1 MLNERLLGVFEEV
14 CALANEL
21 RKDWREGQA
30 DSTGLGGRQ
39 RVLEILDRCGPRTVP
54 EIARARGNSRQN
66 IQVLVNRL
74 VLEECVEITSN
85 PAHQK
90 SGLVHLTERGKRAL
104 AAAMERDERVFE
116 ALSRQISNDALL
128 STSELLR
135 EIRLFLG
142 GQPPGPGLSPAA
154 ESTGRRRRGRP
165 PVTRTTSSL
174 APGPPRSAS
183 SVSPVPS
190 LKPEPGA
197 ASTSDASTIPEPAWA
212 APEMAGDEEFP
223 LTLL

>member
-30 DSTGLGGRQ
+30 DGTGLGGRQ

-74 VLEECVEITSN
+74 VSEECVEITSN

-90 SGLVHLTERGKRAL
+90 SGLVQLTERGKRAL
-104 AAAMERDERVFE
+104 AAAKERDERVFE
-116 ALSRQISNDALL
+116 ALSRQIPDEALL
-128 STSELLR
+128 STSDLLR
-135 EIRLFLG
+135 EIRLLLDG
-142 GQPPGPGLSPAA
+142 KPPGPGLSPAV

-165 PVTRTTSSL
+165 PATRPTSNH
-174 APGPPRSAS
+174 APAPPRSAS
-183 SVSPVPS
+183 SVSPGASVR
-190 LKPEPGA
+190 PEPGA
-197 ASTSDASTIPEPAWA
+197 ALKSDSLTMPEPARK
-212 APEMAGDEEFP
+212 APEIAEDEEFP
-223 LTLL
+223 VNLL